1 MKSNN
6 YNIGLIGQN
15 LVQKHL
21 ENLGFELILANFQ
34 FYLGR
39 KSGEIDLIM
48 QKNGRIHLIEVKTR
62 TNFKFGKISE
72 QITKT
77 KLQTLARAW
86 QFFIFK
92 NSRFKT
98 TFCQFDA
105 AFIFIKNNLDI
116 SVINNS
122 VDSPN
127 FVANSAQN
135 SIQNSLWEPKNNQ
148 EIQKILPNSLEAK
161 NNSSQN
167 SQTTNLQKDFLSQKN
182 ENFANKQD
190 NFKGDFWIEMIWN
203 AYQFD

>member
-48 QKNGRIHLIEVKTR
+48 QKDSRIHLIEVKTR

-92 NSRFKT
+92 NSQFKT

-116 SVINNS
+116 SVISNS
-122 VDSPN
+122 ANSPN
-127 FVANSAQN
+127 FVANSA
-135 SIQNSLWEPKNNQ
+135 QNSLWEPKNNQ
-148 EIQKILPNSLEAK
+148 EIQKTLPNSLEAK
-161 NNSSQN
+161 NNSTQN
-167 SQTTNLQKDFLSQKN
+167 SQTTNLQKDFLGQKY
-182 ENFANKQD
+182 ENFANNQD